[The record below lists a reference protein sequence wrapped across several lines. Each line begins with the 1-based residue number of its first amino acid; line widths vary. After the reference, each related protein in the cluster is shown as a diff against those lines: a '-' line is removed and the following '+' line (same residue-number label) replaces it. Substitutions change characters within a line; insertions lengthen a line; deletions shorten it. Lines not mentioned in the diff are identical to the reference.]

1 MLLPCNVSMRAL
13 VLCQR
18 DDALTSQLDSFV
30 ESLRA
35 CVPAQRRRRSLGASA
50 RRATASSMVASAR
63 HDESVS
69 SLNSGYRGRCSNPL
83 PVGRLSVE
91 AVAAQQNKP
100 APRHV
105 REEAVAPR
113 RWTRTASIVAGLLR
127 DSQGLWRLAFA
138 HCTDRLPASTL
149 RVSGGAEAMGS
160 AAGIWNNGS
169 IGGGWRRFSIG
180 QQSSMAVVNR
190 SSRARDRPRL
200 SQLLERAGR

>member
-160 AAGIWNNGS
+160 ARGDLEQRLDRWWLEAIQHRPAEFNGRS
-169 IGGGWRRFSIG
+169 QPLLPSEG
-180 QQSSMAVVNR
+180 QTATLAAS
-190 SSRARDRPRL
+190 
-200 SQLLERAGR
+200 